1 MGKTGFIAVIGVI
14 LLTLGGCHLYL
25 ARRLNQWLRFFAP
38 KFPGWISYV
47 ALTGLMLTLVFGF
60 IRSMLVISP
69 GFKQVL
75 KIFSAYWMG
84 IFIYLLL
91 FFVVTDLFVLAAKLF
106 KASPMGLV
114 RFIAGTAA
122 IVLTATVSIYGFLHA
137 ARPQIVRYEIPMQ
150 GQEMN
155 IVLISDVHL
164 GAVGSEE
171 RLAGM
176 VETINALEPDII
188 CIAGDLFDSDFS
200 AIQNPDKTAK
210 TLRTLRATYGVYACL
225 GNHDAGSTYFQMRD
239 YVNRCGIRLLNDE
252 YVVID
257 DRLILVGRLDGTP
270 IGGYDGSARK
280 PISQVLEGVD
290 RQLPVVVMDHNP
302 TNAGEYTAEADL
314 ILCGHTHKG
323 QIFPGSLITGM
334 LYTVDHGHYQKDA
347 DSPHIIVSSGVGTW
361 GMPMRVGTDS
371 EIVQI
376 RLGDAETGQ
385 NPQ

>member
-1 MGKTGFIAVIGVI
+1 MGNSGFIAVIGLV
-14 LLTLGGCHLYL
+14 LLTLGGCHWYL
-25 ARRLNQWLRFFAP
+25 ARRLNRWVRFFAP
-38 KFPGWISYV
+38 KFPGWISYA
-47 ALTGLMLTLVFGF
+47 ALFGLMLTLILGF
-60 IRSMLVISP
+60 VRSMLAISP
-69 GFKQVL
+69 GFKQIL
-75 KIFSAYWMG
+75 KIISAYWMG

-91 FFVVTDLFVLAAKLF
+91 FFVVTDLIVLAVKLF
-106 KASPMGLV
+106 MVSPMGLV

-122 IVLTATVSIYGFLHA
+122 IGLTATVSIYGFLHA
-137 ARPQIVRYEIPMQ
+137 ARPQIIRYEVPMP

-155 IVLISDVHL
+155 IVLISDIHL

-176 VETINALEPDII
+176 VEKINALEPDII
-188 CIAGDLFDSDFS
+188 CIAGDIFDSDFA
-200 AIQNPDKTAK
+200 AIQNPDETAQ
-210 TLRTLRATYGVYACL
+210 TLRKLRATYGVYGCL

-239 YVNRCGIRLLNDE
+239 YVNQCGIRLLNDE

-257 DRLILVGRLDGTP
+257 ERLLLVGRLDGTP

-280 PISQVLEGVD
+280 PISQVLEGAD

-302 TNAGEYTAEADL
+302 ANAEEYTHEADL

-347 DSPHIIVSSGVGTW
+347 DSPHIIVTSGVGTW

-376 RLGDAETGQ
+376 RLG
-385 NPQ
+385 